1 MPIVLFAKIKRLG
14 KGGRGA
20 RGEGDL
26 LHSGSS
32 SLRPDRAGFPQKIFP
47 PSPRTAFRLPL
58 LLFFL
63 CLAGGLAWRAV
74 PDPLPRVLDWPVS
87 PVLLDSK
94 GNLIHAR
101 LSSAQE
107 WCLPIPLEEMGEWL
121 PKTLVAVEDKRFYDH
136 PGVDVLAL
144 GRAMAQNVMAG
155 RVVSGAS
162 TITSQLVRLSV
173 PRERTFSAKFLEFAG
188 ALKLE
193 SRLSKDQI
201 LEYYLNRAP
210 FGGPIRGVE
219 AAARMYFGKRAKEL
233 SLGEAALLVGLLKG
247 PTAYRPDRN
256 PKAALARRQQIILK
270 VAEQTGFPDDLK
282 ALALEEPLPKF
293 RPGMP
298 TAAWHFAD
306 LAFATLPPQ
315 GGVVRGTLDMR
326 AQGLLERV
334 LEQQLRRSG
343 GDITAAGVVVDN
355 RTSSIIAYV
364 GNARFNPAAR
374 TQWVDCAI
382 APRSPGSTLKPFIYL
397 KAMEDG
403 HIIPATLLADT
414 PLQLGGEAPR
424 NFNRLYRG
432 PVTVHAALSDSLN
445 TPAVRV
451 MRMLGVREALS
462 LLRRAG
468 FSFLDR
474 QEADYGDSLVL
485 GAGEVT
491 ALELARAYTALANL
505 GLDRPLLLR
514 RAAPAVA
521 AGGASGAP
529 EAAENGQKNGQR
541 TRPGALEAYGSSL
554 RPEDFQES
562 GPAWFLPPLPG
573 GLANG
578 SLQLASARTGALPPA
593 RQLYSPEAAFLTADI
608 LKDPG
613 RLPFLAQLTQ
623 ARDDAPVAFKTGTS
637 FGLRDAWTAV
647 YNPAYTVV
655 LWFGRAGGGPNA
667 QLVGISMAAPGAIAI
682 LKSLS
687 AGIPAGK
694 AWYTPPPGV
703 GRVQVCSL
711 SGAALSPFCPS
722 GRTVMNIRKV
732 WRTVPCDMHVL
743 RDGKTALIW
752 PPELED
758 YNRKRFAQED
768 RSRRALIVS
777 PMPGSRYLITPGARR
792 HPIPLKAEG
801 VTYPVH
807 WYADGKYVG
816 LQERDDLPLYWT
828 PQGGEHSISLLD
840 SQDRVASMVVPV
852 TDLGAVREEGLPLL
866 GE

>member
-1 MPIVLFAKIKRLG
+1 M
-14 KGGRGA
+14 
-20 RGEGDL
+20 
-26 LHSGSS
+26 
-32 SLRPDRAGFPQKIFP
+32 
-47 PSPRTAFRLPL
+47 
-58 LLFFL
+58 
-63 CLAGGLAWRAV
+63 
-74 PDPLPRVLDWPVS
+74 S
-87 PVLLDSK
+87 PVLLDNK

-101 LSSAQE
+101 LSSDQE
-107 WCLPIPLEEMGEWL
+107 WCLPIPLEEMGDWL
-121 PKTLVAVEDKRFYDH
+121 PKTLVAIEDKRFYSH
-136 PGVDVLAL
+136 SGVDFLAL
-144 GRAMAQNVMAG
+144 GRAMGQNLTAG

-173 PRERTFSAKFLEFAG
+173 PRERTLSAKFLEFVG

-256 PKAALARRQQIILK
+256 PKAALARRQMIITK

-298 TAAWHFAD
+298 AGAWHFAD

-315 GGVVRGTLDMR
+315 GGVVRSTLDSR
-326 AQGLLERV
+326 VQGLLERV
-334 LEQQLRRSG
+334 LKEQLGHVRD
-343 GDITAAGVVVDN
+343 DITAAGVVVDN

-364 GNARFNPAAR
+364 GNARFDPASR
-374 TQWVDCAI
+374 IQWVDCAV

-397 KAMEDG
+397 KAMEAG
-403 HIIPATLLADT
+403 HIIPASLLADT

-424 NFNRLYRG
+424 NFNKFYRG
-432 PVTVHAALSDSLN
+432 PVTVHAALAESLN

-451 MRMLGVREALS
+451 MRMLGVREALAV
-462 LLRRAG
+462 LRRAG

-474 QEADYGDSLVL
+474 KEEDYGDSLVL

-491 ALELARAYTALANL
+491 ALELARSYTALANL

-514 RAAPAVA
+514 RAAPAGA
-521 AGGASGAP
+521 EDGGGPQGDFAEGGSGSERVRGSRLVP
-529 EAAENGQKNGQR
+529 
-541 TRPGALEAYGSSL
+541 LEAYGSSL
-554 RPEDFQES
+554 RPEDFQGS
-562 GPAWFLPPLPG
+562 DQDGWAPAMPLPS

-578 SLQLASARTGALPPA
+578 PLQTVAARAGELPPA
-593 RQLYSPEAAFLTADI
+593 RRLYSQEAAFLTADI

-613 RLPFLAQLTQ
+613 RLPFLAQLVQ
-623 ARDDAPVAFKTGTS
+623 LRESAPVAFKTGTS
-637 FGLRDAWTAV
+637 FGLRDAWTAA
-647 YNPAYTVV
+647 YCPGYTVV
-655 LWFGRAGGGPNA
+655 LWFGRAGGGPDSR
-667 QLVGISMAAPGAIAI
+667 LIGISMAAPGAIAI
-682 LKSLS
+682 LRSLN
-687 AGIPAGK
+687 AGVSPEKG
-694 AWYTPPPGV
+694 WYKIPPGV
-703 GRVQVCSL
+703 GKAQVCSL
-711 SGAALSPFCPS
+711 SGAAVSPFCPS
-722 GRTVMNIRKV
+722 RRTVPILRNV

-743 RDGKTALIW
+743 RDGKIALVW

-758 YNRKRFAQED
+758 FNRKRFAQED
-768 RSRRALIVS
+768 LSRKAMIVS
-777 PMPGSRYLITPGARR
+777 PMPGSRYLVTPGARR
-792 HPIPLKAEG
+792 HPIALKAEG
-801 VTYPVH
+801 VVYPVH
-807 WYADGKYVG
+807 WYANGEYLGV
-816 LQERDDLPLYWT
+816 QEREDLPLYWM

-840 SQDRVASMVVPV
+840 SQERVAVITVPV
-852 TDLGAVREEGLPLL
+852 TDLGAVREERLPLL